1 MISIEVYGLGDEFF
15 RHYVHLHVYIYA
27 LVYNTSSFKLVRSL
41 CQFVSYV
48 DVIVFDS

>member
-15 RHYVHLHVYIYA
+15 KYYVDLHVYIYA

-41 CQFVSYV
+41 CLFVWYI

>member
-27 LVYNTSSFKLVRSL
+27 LVYNTSSFKLVR
-41 CQFVSYV
+41 
-48 DVIVFDS
+48 IKPVFFCMICGCDCI